1 MVGNEA
7 NLCPSIARQLV
18 QLVHEGVAEGAQVAC
33 LQGRSRHVEQEQVDG
48 RLGRP
53 QHVLLWRYKLYRRRL
68 ALRPSTGVTVAFA
81 DRVIEEFLRQLIHS
95 IAKVAAPPTLVD
107 EMDEGVDISAAGA
120 APDYGGALDDRQVGE
135 VFEGVDEHAQRQPRL
150 LQQGLR
156 LGNLGQGRP
165 ENLRAAVG
173 IVPLLGLKAWLW
185 WRHLLGGKDVPVL
198 KQVQAFLAP
207 HLLEPILCDAQ
218 TSQLEKSCFVTLMLY
233 C

>member
-7 NLCPSIARQLV
+7 NLRPSIARQLV
-18 QLVHEGVAEGAQVAC
+18 QLVHEGVAERAQVAS

-53 QHVLLWRYKLYRRRL
+53 QHVLLRRYELYRRRL

-81 DRVIEEFLRQLIHS
+81 DGIVEEFLRQLIHS
-95 IAKVAAPPTLVD
+95 VAKVAAPTTLVD
-107 EMDEGVDISAAGA
+107 EMDEGVDIGAAGA

-156 LGNLGQGRP
+156 LGNLGQGGA

-173 IVPLLGLKAWLW
+173 VVPLLGLKAWLW
-185 WRHLLGGKDVPVL
+185 WGHLFGGKDVPVL

-207 HLLEPILCDAQ
+207 HLLESILCDTQ
-218 TSQLEKSCFVTLMLY
+218 TSQLEKG
-233 C
+233 

>member
-18 QLVHEGVAEGAQVAC
+18 QLVHEGVTEGAQVAR

-53 QHVLLWRYKLYRRRL
+53 R
-68 ALRPSTGVTVAFA
+68 G
-81 DRVIEEFLRQLIHS
+81 
-95 IAKVAAPPTLVD
+95 
-107 EMDEGVDISAAGA
+107 
-120 APDYGGALDDRQVGE
+120 
-135 VFEGVDEHAQRQPRL
+135 QRQPRL

-165 ENLRAAVG
+165 ENLGAAVR

-207 HLLEPILCDAQ
+207 HLLEPILCDTQ
-218 TSQLEKSCFVTLMLY
+218 TSQLENSCFVTLMLY